1 MLGGR
6 RFSLAWLGLTPFAA
20 YAFLFLLLPAGSVLV
35 GAFRNSGGGLTLAN
49 VDKLFEHRYV
59 IAYWSSIELSLVTAA
74 AGGALGAAIAWAA
87 IGGRRGRWIR
97 PVVTSFSAVAAN
109 FAGVPLAFA
118 FVATLGTVGMVTR
131 FLRDSLGFD
140 LYDHGF
146 TLFGFW
152 GLAITYLSFQV
163 PLMILVIAPA
173 LDGLRPEWREAAEGL
188 GASTF
193 LYWRRIGVPVLVPS
207 FLGAMVLLFGNSF
220 SAYATAYALTS
231 GKIQL
236 VPLMIGDVIS
246 GNVVSDPHFGQALA
260 LGMLVVMAVVMAA
273 YWLLGRTAARWAR

>member
-6 RFSLAWLGLTPFAA
+6 RVPLAWLGLLPFAA
-20 YAFLFLLLPAGSVLV
+20 YAALFLLLPAGSVLV
-35 GAFRNSGGGLTLAN
+35 GAFRTADGTATWRNISQLVEQRTL
-49 VDKLFEHRYV
+49 D
-59 IAYWSSIELSLVTAA
+59 AYWTSIELSLVTAGL
-74 AGGALGAAIAWAA
+74 GGLLGVAIAWACV
-87 IGGRRGRWIR
+87 GGRRSRFVR

-131 FLRDSLGFD
+131 FLRDTLGLD

-173 LDGLRPEWREAAEGL
+173 LDGLRPQWREAAEGL
-188 GASTF
+188 GASTAT
-193 LYWRRIGVPVLVPS
+193 YWRRVGIPVLLPS
-207 FLGAMVLLFGNSF
+207 FLGALVLLFGNSF

-231 GKIQL
+231 GKVRL
-236 VPLMIGDVIS
+236 VPLMIGDVLS
-246 GNVVSDPHFGQALA
+246 GNVVSDPHLGHALA
-260 LGMLVVMAVVMAA
+260 LGMLVVMAAVMGL
-273 YWLLGRTAARWAR
+273 YWLLGRKAAQWAR

>member
-74 AGGALGAAIAWAA
+74 AGGVLGAAIAWAA